1 MNEVDTKSAALNLYY
16 LVDDFRSTETFG
28 ELFIEIT
35 NNSFGLYIVY
45 LQIYFRV
52 FLNNSRDVTDF
63 ITESY
68 LLEAEIKRNVGITKQ
83 KIFSTFLSRYCP
95 PDKKKKKKLL
105 PYLNL
110 VLNQAA
116 FEHIL
121 YTYRSDIDYNSDS
134 FKILNIK

>member
-1 MNEVDTKSAALNLYY
+1 MNEMDTKSAALNLYY
-16 LVDDFRSTETFG
+16 LVDDFRSTETLG

-83 KIFSTFLSRYCP
+83 KIFSTFLSC
-95 PDKKKKKKLL
+95 
-105 PYLNL
+105 
-110 VLNQAA
+110 
-116 FEHIL
+116 
-121 YTYRSDIDYNSDS
+121 
-134 FKILNIK
+134 

>member
-1 MNEVDTKSAALNLYY
+1 MDTKSAALNLYY

-68 LLEAEIKRNVGITKQ
+68 LLEAEIKRNAGITKQ
-83 KIFSTFLSRYCP
+83 KIFSTFLSCYCP
-95 PDKKKKKKLL
+95 PDSKKEKNYCL
-105 PYLNL
+105 
-110 VLNQAA
+110 
-116 FEHIL
+116 I
-121 YTYRSDIDYNSDS
+121 
-134 FKILNIK
+134 

>member
-16 LVDDFRSTETFG
+16 LVDDFRSTKTFG

-63 ITESY
+63 ITKSY
-68 LLEAEIKRNVGITKQ
+68 LLETEIKRK
-83 KIFSTFLSRYCP
+83 
-95 PDKKKKKKLL
+95 
-105 PYLNL
+105 L
-110 VLNQAA
+110 VL
-116 FEHIL
+116 
-121 YTYRSDIDYNSDS
+121 
-134 FKILNIK
+134 LNKRFLVRFYLVTVHLTKKEKKQQNYCLI